1 MISITKKS
9 LLCVLLAAS
18 CVAAEKDS
26 IGSRKASEE
35 TALKEEAGNG
45 KIFFTGPGYTV
56 NLIPHAIVLGLLG
69 FALIFLY
76 GDSLFGSSTADAVS
90 TGYGAP
96 STGYGAPAESYG
108 APAPSYS
115 EPEQDAYGSP
125 KAPVYGAPAP
135 SGNPASTYAAAP
147 SPSYSAPSTGYNAAN
162 RYYDPYAANAASALG
177 SESYNQDAALEG

>member
-1 MISITKKS
+1 MIGFSAKS
-9 LLCVLLAAS
+9 LLCVLVAAS

-26 IGSRKASEE
+26 IGARKGSDEK
-35 TALKEEAGNG
+35 ALKEVEGQG

-76 GDSLFGSSTADAVS
+76 GDSLFGSSTGTDAVG

-96 STGYGAPAESYG
+96 ATGYGAPAESYG

-115 EPEQDAYGSP
+115 
-125 KAPVYGAPAP
+125 
-135 SGNPASTYAAAP
+135 AP

-162 RYYDPYAANAASALG
+162 RYYDPYAANAASAVG
-177 SESYNQDAALEG
+177 SDPYNQDSAN

>member
-1 MISITKKS
+1 MKS
-9 LLCVLLAAS
+9 LFCVVLAAS
-18 CVAAEKDS
+18 YALAGDSDS
-26 IGSRKASEE
+26 IGSRKAVNSES
-35 TALKEEAGNG
+35 TALKADEGSG

-76 GDSLFGSSTADAVS
+76 GDSLFGSSTADAV
-90 TGYGAP
+90 A
-96 STGYGAPAESYG
+96 TGYGAPATGYGAPEASYG

-115 EPEQDAYGSP
+115 APEADAYGSP
-125 KAPVYGAPAP
+125 AAPAY
-135 SGNPASTYAAAP
+135 GAP

-177 SESYNQDAALEG
+177 GEPYGQDAVTN

>member
-1 MISITKKS
+1 MGLK
-9 LLCVLLAAS
+9 AD
-18 CVAAEKDS
+18 E
-26 IGSRKASEE
+26 GS
-35 TALKEEAGNG
+35 G

-76 GDSLFGSSTADAVS
+76 GDSLFGSSTADAV
-90 TGYGAP
+90 A
-96 STGYGAPAESYG
+96 TGYGAPATGYGAPEASYG

-115 EPEQDAYGSP
+115 
-125 KAPVYGAPAP
+125 
-135 SGNPASTYAAAP
+135 AP

-177 SESYNQDAALEG
+177 GEPYGQDAVTN